1 MIIITLLTTL
11 LLINI
16 WPRFRSDAMSVDWYW
31 YVILIAIFLIIA
43 RGKIFEELNVK
54 S

>member
-1 MIIITLLTTL
+1 
-11 LLINI
+11 
-16 WPRFRSDAMSVDWYW
+16 MSVDWYW

-43 RGKIFEELNVK
+43 RGKIFGEPNVK

>member
-1 MIIITLLTTL
+1 
-11 LLINI
+11 
-16 WPRFRSDAMSVDWYW
+16 MSVDWYW